1 MNTIDSQLEA
11 KIREAGMEVSQ
22 EPPQAALNDANNDFA
37 GTVNSETSE
46 TDTQPAP
53 AQPAPDQPAP
63 AEVAP
68 NSPEEVPQQEQVEV
82 QEPVANEPQEV
93 ASTEAAEEPMQEN
106 ESDFDSFLGQL
117 QENSEMQSSEGEQ
130 ENSEVFELD
139 PRVQAIADF
148 VESTGRDPG
157 DWFAYQSLN
166 TEGMDD
172 LTAVRVEMSTSYPNL
187 SSDEVDVLLK
197 RKYKLDESMY
207 DEEEIAASKVDLKI
221 AAQNARNTIAE
232 IQEDFAAPVQ
242 QESMDDSSIVDDQW
256 INNMVQDVN
265 ELEQI
270 EFDLG
275 NDKTFSFGV
284 DATYKDQLKQ
294 KNVEIESFF
303 DDYVE
308 EGGNWNFDKWNTDRT
323 IMDNL
328 PNIVQSIYRQGLS
341 DGQRNVVE
349 TAANVDASAPALE
362 QKVKSNPVAESLRQA
377 LEEEIGTQRLRF
389 NV

>member
-1 MNTIDSQLEA
+1 MNSIDSQLEA

-22 EPPQAALNDANNDFA
+22 EPPQAAINDANNDFA
-37 GTVNSETSE
+37 ETVNSETSQ

-53 AQPAPDQPAP
+53 SQPAPDQPAP

-93 ASTEAAEEPMQEN
+93 ASTEAVQEPMQEN

-117 QENSEMQSSEGEQ
+117 QENSEMQPSEGEQ

-172 LTAVRVEMSTSYPNL
+172 LTAVRVEMATSYPNL

-232 IQEDFAAPVQ
+232 IQENFAAPVQ

-328 PNIVQSIYRQGLS
+328 PNIIQSIYRQGLS

-362 QKVKSNPVAESLRQA
+362 QKVKSNPVADSLRQA

>member
-1 MNTIDSQLEA
+1 MNSIENQLEA

-22 EPPQAALNDANNDFA
+22 EPPQAAIDDANNDFA
-37 GTVNSETSE
+37 ETANLDTSKIE
-46 TDTQPAP
+46 TQPAP

-68 NSPEEVPQQEQVEV
+68 PSPEEVPQQEQVEV

-197 RKYKLDESMY
+197 RKYKLDESLY
-207 DEEEIAASKVDLKI
+207 DTEEIAASKVDLKI
-221 AAQNARNTIAE
+221 AAQNARQTIGE
-232 IQEDFAAPVQ
+232 IQENFAAPVQ
-242 QESMDDSSIVDDQW
+242 QESMENPSIVDDQW

-284 DATYKDQLKQ
+284 DAVYKDQLKQ

-362 QKVKSNPVAESLRQA
+362 QKVKTNPVAESIRQA
-377 LEEEIGTQRLRF
+377 LEEEIGSQRLRF

>member
-1 MNTIDSQLEA
+1 MNSIENQIEA
-11 KIREAGMEVSQ
+11 QVREAGMEISQ
-22 EPPQAALNDANNDFA
+22 EPPQAALDDVNNAMAD
-37 GTVNSETSE
+37 NSSETE
-46 TDTQPAP
+46 TQPQSEQTAPEQP
-53 AQPAPDQPAP
+53 AQ
-63 AEVAP
+63 AEVNKPSADQVQ
-68 NSPEEVPQQEQVEV
+68 PEEVQPVQQA
-82 QEPVANEPQEV
+82 VANEPQEV
-93 ASTEAAEEPMQEN
+93 ASTEAVEEPMQEN
-106 ESDFDSFLGQL
+106 ESDFDSFLDQL
-117 QENSEMQSSEGEQ
+117 QENSEMQPSEGEQ

-148 VESTGRDPG
+148 VENTGRDPR

-172 LTAVRVEMSTSYPNL
+172 LTAVRVEMATSYPNL

-197 RKYKLDESMY
+197 RKYKLDENLF

-221 AAQNARNTIAE
+221 AAQNARDTIGE
-232 IQEDFAAPVQ
+232 IQENFAAPVQ

-284 DATYKDQLKQ
+284 DATYKDQLKR

-349 TAANVDASAPALE
+349 TAANVDASAPALD
-362 QKVKSNPVAESLRQA
+362 QKVKTNPVADSIRQA
-377 LEEEIGTQRLRF
+377 LEEEIGSQRLRF

>member
-1 MNTIDSQLEA
+1 MNSIDSQLEA

-22 EPPQAALNDANNDFA
+22 EPPQAAINDANNDFA
-37 GTVNSETSE
+37 ETVNSETSQ

-93 ASTEAAEEPMQEN
+93 ASTEAVQEPMQEN

-117 QENSEMQSSEGEQ
+117 QENSEMQPSEGEQ

-172 LTAVRVEMSTSYPNL
+172 LTAVRVEMATSYPNL

-232 IQEDFAAPVQ
+232 IQENFAAPVQ

-328 PNIVQSIYRQGLS
+328 PNIIQSIYRQGLS

-362 QKVKSNPVAESLRQA
+362 QKVKSNPVADSLRQA

>member
-22 EPPQAALNDANNDFA
+22 EPPKAAIDDVNNAMAD
-37 GTVNSETSE
+37 NSSETETQPQSE
-46 TDTQPAP
+46 QPAP
-53 AQPAPDQPAP
+53 EQPAQEEVNGPSADQ
-63 AEVAP
+63 VQ
-68 NSPEEVPQQEQVEV
+68 PEEVQPVQQA
-82 QEPVANEPQEV
+82 VANEPQEV
-93 ASTEAAEEPMQEN
+93 ASTEAVQEPMQEN
-106 ESDFDSFLGQL
+106 ESDFDSFLDQL
-117 QENSEMQSSEGEQ
+117 QENSEMQPSEGEQ

-148 VESTGRDPG
+148 VESTGRDPR

-172 LTAVRVEMSTSYPNL
+172 LTAVRVEMATSYPNL

-197 RKYKLDESMY
+197 RKYKLDENMY

-221 AAQNARNTIAE
+221 AAQNARDTIGE
-232 IQEDFAAPVQ
+232 IQENFAVPVQ

-256 INNMVQDVN
+256 INDMVQDVN

-284 DATYKDQLKQ
+284 DATYKDQLKR

-349 TAANVDASAPALE
+349 TAANVDATAPSLE
-362 QKVKSNPVAESLRQA
+362 QKVQSNPVAESIRQA
-377 LEEEIGTQRLRF
+377 LEEEIGSQRLRF

>member
-1 MNTIDSQLEA
+1 MNSIENQLEA
-11 KIREAGMEVSQ
+11 QVREAGMEISQ
-22 EPPQAALNDANNDFA
+22 EPPQAALDDVNNAMAD
-37 GTVNSETSE
+37 NSSETE
-46 TDTQPAP
+46 TQPQSEQTAPEQP
-53 AQPAPDQPAP
+53 AQ
-63 AEVAP
+63 AEVNEPSADQVQ
-68 NSPEEVPQQEQVEV
+68 PEEVQPVQQA
-82 QEPVANEPQEV
+82 VANEPQEV
-93 ASTEAAEEPMQEN
+93 ASTEAVEEPMQEN

-117 QENSEMQSSEGEQ
+117 QENSEMQPSEGEQ

-197 RKYKLDESMY
+197 RKYKLDENMY

-221 AAQNARNTIAE
+221 AAQNARDTIGE
-232 IQEDFAAPVQ
+232 IQENFAAPVQ

-256 INNMVQDVN
+256 INDMVQDVN

-284 DATYKDQLKQ
+284 DATYKDQLKR

-349 TAANVDASAPALE
+349 TAANVDATAPSLE
-362 QKVKSNPVAESLRQA
+362 QKVQSNPVAESIRQA
-377 LEEEIGTQRLRF
+377 LEEEIGSQRLRF

>member
-187 SSDEVDVLLK
+187 SSDEVNVLLK
-197 RKYKLDESMY
+197 RKYKLDENLY
-207 DEEEIAASKVDLKI
+207 DAEEIAASKVDLKI

-284 DATYKDQLKQ
+284 DATYKDQLKR

-362 QKVKSNPVAESLRQA
+362 QKVKTNPVADSIRQA

>member
-1 MNTIDSQLEA
+1 MNSIENQIEA
-11 KIREAGMEVSQ
+11 QVREAGMEISQ
-22 EPPQAALNDANNDFA
+22 EPPQAALDDVNNAMAD
-37 GTVNSETSE
+37 NSSETE
-46 TDTQPAP
+46 TQPQSEQTAPEQP
-53 AQPAPDQPAP
+53 AQ
-63 AEVAP
+63 AEVNKPSADQVQ
-68 NSPEEVPQQEQVEV
+68 PEEVQPVQQA
-82 QEPVANEPQEV
+82 VANEPQEV
-93 ASTEAAEEPMQEN
+93 ASTEAVEEPMQEN
-106 ESDFDSFLGQL
+106 ESDFDSFLDQL
-117 QENSEMQSSEGEQ
+117 QENSEMQPSEGEQ

-148 VESTGRDPG
+148 VENTGRDPR

-172 LTAVRVEMSTSYPNL
+172 LTAVRVEMATSYPNL

-197 RKYKLDESMY
+197 RKYKLDENLF

-221 AAQNARNTIAE
+221 AAQNARDTIGE
-232 IQEDFAAPVQ
+232 IQENFAAPVQ

-284 DATYKDQLKQ
+284 DATYKDQLKR

-349 TAANVDASAPALE
+349 TAANVDASAPSLE
-362 QKVKSNPVAESLRQA
+362 QKVKTNPVADSIRQA
-377 LEEEIGTQRLRF
+377 LEEEIGSQRLRF

>member
-1 MNTIDSQLEA
+1 MNSIENQLEA
-11 KIREAGMEVSQ
+11 QVREAGMEISQ
-22 EPPQAALNDANNDFA
+22 EPPQAALDDVNNAMAD
-37 GTVNSETSE
+37 NSSETETQPQSE
-46 TDTQPAP
+46 QPAP
-53 AQPAPDQPAP
+53 EQPAQEEVNGPSADQ
-63 AEVAP
+63 VQ
-68 NSPEEVPQQEQVEV
+68 PEEVQPVQQA
-82 QEPVANEPQEV
+82 VANEPQEV
-93 ASTEAAEEPMQEN
+93 ASTEAVQEPMQEN
-106 ESDFDSFLGQL
+106 ESDFDSFLDQL
-117 QENSEMQSSEGEQ
+117 QENSEMQPSEGEQ

-148 VESTGRDPG
+148 VESTGRDPR

-172 LTAVRVEMSTSYPNL
+172 LTAVRVEMATSYPNL

-197 RKYKLDESMY
+197 RKYKLDENMY

-221 AAQNARNTIAE
+221 AAQNARNTIGQ
-232 IQEDFAAPVQ
+232 IQENFAAPVQ
-242 QESMDDSSIVDDQW
+242 QESMENPSIVDDQW

-284 DATYKDQLKQ
+284 DATYKDQLKR

-349 TAANVDASAPALE
+349 TAANVDATAPSLE
-362 QKVKSNPVAESLRQA
+362 QKVQSNPVAESIRQA
-377 LEEEIGTQRLRF
+377 LEEEIGSQRLRF

>member
-1 MNTIDSQLEA
+1 MNSIENQLEA
-11 KIREAGMEVSQ
+11 KIREAGREVSQ
-22 EPPQAALNDANNDFA
+22 EPPQAAIDDANNDFA
-37 GTVNSETSE
+37 ETANLDTSKIE
-46 TDTQPAP
+46 TQPAP

-68 NSPEEVPQQEQVEV
+68 ASPEEVPQQEQVEV

-93 ASTEAAEEPMQEN
+93 ASTEAVQEPMQEN

-117 QENSEMQSSEGEQ
+117 QENSEMQPSEGEQ

-197 RKYKLDESMY
+197 RKYKLDESLY
-207 DEEEIAASKVDLKI
+207 DAEEVAASKVDLKI
-221 AAQNARNTIAE
+221 A
-232 IQEDFAAPVQ
+232 VQ
-242 QESMDDSSIVDDQW
+242 QESMENPSIVDDQW

-284 DATYKDQLKQ
+284 DATYKDQLKK

-362 QKVKSNPVAESLRQA
+362 QKVKTNPVAESIRQA

>member
-22 EPPQAALNDANNDFA
+22 EPPKAAIDDVNNAMAD
-37 GTVNSETSE
+37 NSSETETQPQSE
-46 TDTQPAP
+46 QPAP
-53 AQPAPDQPAP
+53 EQPAQEEVNGPSADQ
-63 AEVAP
+63 VQ
-68 NSPEEVPQQEQVEV
+68 PEEVQPVQQA
-82 QEPVANEPQEV
+82 VANEPQEV
-93 ASTEAAEEPMQEN
+93 ASTEAVEEPMQEN

-117 QENSEMQSSEGEQ
+117 QENSEMQPSEGEQ

-197 RKYKLDESMY
+197 RKYKLDENMY

-221 AAQNARNTIAE
+221 AAQNARDTIGE
-232 IQEDFAAPVQ
+232 IQENFAAPVQ

-256 INNMVQDVN
+256 INDMVQDVN

-284 DATYKDQLKQ
+284 DATYKDQLKR

>member
-1 MNTIDSQLEA
+1 
-11 KIREAGMEVSQ
+11 
-22 EPPQAALNDANNDFA
+22 
-37 GTVNSETSE
+37 
-46 TDTQPAP
+46 
-53 AQPAPDQPAP
+53 
-63 AEVAP
+63 
-68 NSPEEVPQQEQVEV
+68 VPQQEQVEV

-93 ASTEAAEEPMQEN
+93 ASTEAVEEPMQEN

-117 QENSEMQSSEGEQ
+117 QENSEMQPSEGEQ

-148 VESTGRDPG
+148 VESTGRDPR

-172 LTAVRVEMSTSYPNL
+172 LTAVRVEMATSYPNL

-197 RKYKLDESMY
+197 RKYKLDENMY

-221 AAQNARNTIAE
+221 AAQNARDTIGE
-232 IQEDFAAPVQ
+232 IQENFAAPVQ

-256 INNMVQDVN
+256 INDMVQDVN

-284 DATYKDQLKQ
+284 DATYKDQLKR

-349 TAANVDASAPALE
+349 TAANVDATAPSLE
-362 QKVKSNPVAESLRQA
+362 QKVQSNPVAESIRQA
-377 LEEEIGTQRLRF
+377 LEEEIGSQRLRF

>member
-22 EPPQAALNDANNDFA
+22 EPPKAAIDDVNNAMAD
-37 GTVNSETSE
+37 NSSETETQPQSE
-46 TDTQPAP
+46 QPAP
-53 AQPAPDQPAP
+53 EQPAQEEVNGPSADQ
-63 AEVAP
+63 VQ
-68 NSPEEVPQQEQVEV
+68 PEEVQPVQQA
-82 QEPVANEPQEV
+82 VANEPQEV
-93 ASTEAAEEPMQEN
+93 ASTEAVQEPMQEN
-106 ESDFDSFLGQL
+106 ESDFDSFLDQL
-117 QENSEMQSSEGEQ
+117 QENSEMQPSEGEQ

-197 RKYKLDESMY
+197 RKYKLDESLY
-207 DEEEIAASKVDLKI
+207 DAEEVAASKVDLKI
-221 AAQNARNTIAE
+221 AAQNARQTIGE
-232 IQEDFAAPVQ
+232 IQENFAAPVQ
-242 QESMDDSSIVDDQW
+242 QESMENPSIVDDQW

-284 DATYKDQLKQ
+284 DAVYKDQLKK

>member
-22 EPPQAALNDANNDFA
+22 EPPKAAIDDVNNAMAD
-37 GTVNSETSE
+37 NSSETETQPQSE
-46 TDTQPAP
+46 QPAP
-53 AQPAPDQPAP
+53 EQPAQEEVNGPSADQ
-63 AEVAP
+63 VQ
-68 NSPEEVPQQEQVEV
+68 PEEVQPVQQA
-82 QEPVANEPQEV
+82 VANEPQEV
-93 ASTEAAEEPMQEN
+93 ASTEAVQEPMQEN
-106 ESDFDSFLGQL
+106 ESDFDSFLDQL
-117 QENSEMQSSEGEQ
+117 QENSEMQPSEGEQ

-148 VESTGRDPG
+148 VESTGRDPR

-172 LTAVRVEMSTSYPNL
+172 LTAVRVEMATSYPNL

-197 RKYKLDESMY
+197 RKYKLDENLY
-207 DEEEIAASKVDLKI
+207 DAEEVAASKVDLKI
-221 AAQNARNTIAE
+221 AAQNARQTIGQ
-232 IQEDFAAPVQ
+232 IQENFAAPVQ
-242 QESMDDSSIVDDQW
+242 QESMENPSIVDDQW

-284 DATYKDQLKQ
+284 DATYKDQLKK

>member
-1 MNTIDSQLEA
+1 M
-11 KIREAGMEVSQ
+11 
-22 EPPQAALNDANNDFA
+22 
-37 GTVNSETSE
+37 
-46 TDTQPAP
+46 QP
-53 AQPAPDQPAP
+53 
-63 AEVAP
+63 
-68 NSPEEVPQQEQVEV
+68 
-82 QEPVANEPQEV
+82 
-93 ASTEAAEEPMQEN
+93 
-106 ESDFDSFLGQL
+106 
-117 QENSEMQSSEGEQ
+117 SEGEQ

-148 VESTGRDPG
+148 VESTGRDPR

-187 SSDEVDVLLK
+187 SSDEVNVLLK
-197 RKYKLDESMY
+197 RKYKLDENLY
-207 DEEEIAASKVDLKI
+207 DAEEIAASKVDLKI
-221 AAQNARNTIAE
+221 AAQNARDTIGQ
-232 IQEDFAAPVQ
+232 IQENFAAPMQ
-242 QESMDDSSIVDDQW
+242 QESMENPSIVDDQW

-284 DATYKDQLKQ
+284 DATYKDQLKR

-362 QKVKSNPVAESLRQA
+362 QKVKSNPVSESLRQA

>member
-22 EPPQAALNDANNDFA
+22 EPPKAAIDDVNNAMAD
-37 GTVNSETSE
+37 NSSETETQPQSE
-46 TDTQPAP
+46 QPAP
-53 AQPAPDQPAP
+53 EQPAQEEVNGPSADQ
-63 AEVAP
+63 VQ
-68 NSPEEVPQQEQVEV
+68 PEEVQPVQQA
-82 QEPVANEPQEV
+82 VANEPQEV
-93 ASTEAAEEPMQEN
+93 ASTEAVQEPMQEN
-106 ESDFDSFLGQL
+106 ESDFDSFLDQL
-117 QENSEMQSSEGEQ
+117 QENSEMQPSEGEQ

-148 VESTGRDPG
+148 VESTGRDPR

-197 RKYKLDESMY
+197 RKYKLDESLY
-207 DEEEIAASKVDLKI
+207 DAEEVAASKVDLKI
-221 AAQNARNTIAE
+221 AAQNARNTIGQ
-232 IQEDFAAPVQ
+232 IQENFAAPVQ
-242 QESMDDSSIVDDQW
+242 QESMENPSIVDDQW

-284 DATYKDQLKQ
+284 DAVYKDQLKK

>member
-1 MNTIDSQLEA
+1 MNSIENQLEA

-22 EPPQAALNDANNDFA
+22 EPPQAAIDDANNDFA
-37 GTVNSETSE
+37 ETANLDTSKIE
-46 TDTQPAP
+46 TQPAP

-68 NSPEEVPQQEQVEV
+68 PSPEEVPQQEQVEV

-221 AAQNARNTIAE
+221 AAQNARQMIGQ
-232 IQEDFAAPVQ
+232 IQDDFAAPVQ
-242 QESMDDSSIVDDQW
+242 QESMEDSSIVDDQW

-362 QKVKSNPVAESLRQA
+362 QKVKTNPVAESIRQA

>member
-1 MNTIDSQLEA
+1 MNSIENQLEA
-11 KIREAGMEVSQ
+11 QVREAGMEISQ
-22 EPPQAALNDANNDFA
+22 EPPQAALDDVNNAMAD
-37 GTVNSETSE
+37 NSSETE
-46 TDTQPAP
+46 TQPQSEQTAPEQP
-53 AQPAPDQPAP
+53 AQ
-63 AEVAP
+63 AEVNEPSADQVQ
-68 NSPEEVPQQEQVEV
+68 PEEVQPVQQA
-82 QEPVANEPQEV
+82 VANEPQEV
-93 ASTEAAEEPMQEN
+93 ASTEAVEEPMQEN

-117 QENSEMQSSEGEQ
+117 QENSEMQPSEGEQ

-148 VESTGRDPG
+148 VESTGRDPR

-172 LTAVRVEMSTSYPNL
+172 LTAVRVEMATSYPNL

-197 RKYKLDESMY
+197 RKYKLDENMY

-221 AAQNARNTIAE
+221 AAQNARDTIGE
-232 IQEDFAAPVQ
+232 IQENFAAPVQ

-256 INNMVQDVN
+256 INDMVQDVN

-284 DATYKDQLKQ
+284 DATYKDQLKR

-349 TAANVDASAPALE
+349 TAANVDATAPSLE
-362 QKVKSNPVAESLRQA
+362 QKVQSNPVAESIRQA
-377 LEEEIGTQRLRF
+377 LEEEIGSQRLRF

>member
-1 MNTIDSQLEA
+1 MNSIENQIEA
-11 KIREAGMEVSQ
+11 QVREAGMEISQ
-22 EPPQAALNDANNDFA
+22 EPPQAALDDVNNAMAD
-37 GTVNSETSE
+37 NSSETE
-46 TDTQPAP
+46 TQPQSEQTAPEQP
-53 AQPAPDQPAP
+53 AQ
-63 AEVAP
+63 AEVNEPSADQVQ
-68 NSPEEVPQQEQVEV
+68 PEEVQPVQQA
-82 QEPVANEPQEV
+82 VANEPQEV
-93 ASTEAAEEPMQEN
+93 ASTEAVEEPMQEN
-106 ESDFDSFLGQL
+106 ESDFDSFLDQL
-117 QENSEMQSSEGEQ
+117 QENSEMQPSEGEQ

-148 VESTGRDPG
+148 VENTGRDPR

-172 LTAVRVEMSTSYPNL
+172 LTAVRVEMATSYPNL

-197 RKYKLDESMY
+197 RKYKLDENLF

-221 AAQNARNTIAE
+221 AAQNARDTIGE
-232 IQEDFAAPVQ
+232 IQENFAAPVQ

-284 DATYKDQLKQ
+284 DATYKDQLKR

-349 TAANVDASAPALE
+349 TAANVDASAPSLE
-362 QKVKSNPVAESLRQA
+362 QKVKTNPVADSIRQA
-377 LEEEIGTQRLRF
+377 LEEEIGSQRLRF

>member
-172 LTAVRVEMSTSYPNL
+172 LTAVRVEMATSYPNL

-221 AAQNARNTIAE
+221 AAQNARQMIGQ
-232 IQEDFAAPVQ
+232 IQDDFAAPVQ
-242 QESMDDSSIVDDQW
+242 QESMEDSSIVDDQW

>member
-1 MNTIDSQLEA
+1 MNSIENQLEA

-22 EPPQAALNDANNDFA
+22 EPPQAAIDDANNDFA
-37 GTVNSETSE
+37 ETANLDTSKIE
-46 TDTQPAP
+46 TQPAP

-68 NSPEEVPQQEQVEV
+68 PSPEEVPQQEQVEV

-221 AAQNARNTIAE
+221 AAQNARQMIGQ
-232 IQEDFAAPVQ
+232 IQDDFAAPVQ
-242 QESMDDSSIVDDQW
+242 QESMEDSSIVDDQW

>member
-1 MNTIDSQLEA
+1 MNSIENQLEA
-11 KIREAGMEVSQ
+11 QVREAGMEISQ
-22 EPPQAALNDANNDFA
+22 EPPQAALDDVNNAMAD
-37 GTVNSETSE
+37 NSSETE
-46 TDTQPAP
+46 TQPQSEQTAPEQP
-53 AQPAPDQPAP
+53 AQ
-63 AEVAP
+63 AEVNEPSADQVQ
-68 NSPEEVPQQEQVEV
+68 PEEVQPVQQA
-82 QEPVANEPQEV
+82 VANEPQEV
-93 ASTEAAEEPMQEN
+93 ASTEAVQEPMQEN
-106 ESDFDSFLGQL
+106 ESDFDSFLDQL
-117 QENSEMQSSEGEQ
+117 QENSEMQPSEGEQ

-172 LTAVRVEMSTSYPNL
+172 LTAVRVEMATSYPNL

-197 RKYKLDESMY
+197 RKYKLDENMY

-221 AAQNARNTIAE
+221 AAQNARNTIGQ
-232 IQEDFAAPVQ
+232 IQENFAAPVQ
-242 QESMDDSSIVDDQW
+242 QESMENPSIVDDQW

-284 DATYKDQLKQ
+284 DATYKDQLKR

-349 TAANVDASAPALE
+349 TAANVDATAPSLE
-362 QKVKSNPVAESLRQA
+362 QKVQSNPVAESIRQA
-377 LEEEIGTQRLRF
+377 LEEEIGSQRLRF

>member
-1 MNTIDSQLEA
+1 MNSIENQLEA
-11 KIREAGMEVSQ
+11 QVREAGMEISQ
-22 EPPQAALNDANNDFA
+22 EPPQAALDDVNNAMAD
-37 GTVNSETSE
+37 NSSETE
-46 TDTQPAP
+46 TQPQSEQTAPEQP
-53 AQPAPDQPAP
+53 AQ
-63 AEVAP
+63 AEVNEPSADQVQ
-68 NSPEEVPQQEQVEV
+68 PEEVQPVQQA
-82 QEPVANEPQEV
+82 VANEPQEV
-93 ASTEAAEEPMQEN
+93 ASTEAVEEPMQEN

-117 QENSEMQSSEGEQ
+117 QENSEMQPSEGEQ

-197 RKYKLDESMY
+197 RKYKLDESLY
-207 DEEEIAASKVDLKI
+207 DAEEVAASKVDLKI
-221 AAQNARNTIAE
+221 AAQNARNTIGQ
-232 IQEDFAAPVQ
+232 IQENFAAPVQ
-242 QESMDDSSIVDDQW
+242 QESMENPSIVDDQW

-284 DATYKDQLKQ
+284 DAVYKDQLKK

>member
-22 EPPQAALNDANNDFA
+22 EPPKAAIDDVNNAMAD
-37 GTVNSETSE
+37 NSSETETQPQSE
-46 TDTQPAP
+46 QPAP
-53 AQPAPDQPAP
+53 EQPAQEEVNGPSADQ
-63 AEVAP
+63 VQ
-68 NSPEEVPQQEQVEV
+68 PEEVQPVQQA
-82 QEPVANEPQEV
+82 VANEPQEV
-93 ASTEAAEEPMQEN
+93 ASTEAVQEPMQEN
-106 ESDFDSFLGQL
+106 ESDFDSFLDQL
-117 QENSEMQSSEGEQ
+117 QENSEMQPSEGEQ

-148 VESTGRDPG
+148 VESTGRDPR

-172 LTAVRVEMSTSYPNL
+172 LTAVRVEMATSYPNL

-197 RKYKLDESMY
+197 RKYKLDENMY

-221 AAQNARNTIAE
+221 AAQNARDTIGE
-232 IQEDFAAPVQ
+232 IQENFAAPVQ

-256 INNMVQDVN
+256 INDMVQDVN

-284 DATYKDQLKQ
+284 DATYKDQLKR

-349 TAANVDASAPALE
+349 TAANVDATAPSLE
-362 QKVKSNPVAESLRQA
+362 QKVQSNPVAESIRQA
-377 LEEEIGTQRLRF
+377 LEEEIGSQRLRF

>member
-1 MNTIDSQLEA
+1 MNSIDSQLEA

-22 EPPQAALNDANNDFA
+22 EPPQAAINDANNDFA
-37 GTVNSETSE
+37 ETVNSETSK

-93 ASTEAAEEPMQEN
+93 ASTEAVQEPMQEN

-117 QENSEMQSSEGEQ
+117 QENSEMQPSEGEQ

-172 LTAVRVEMSTSYPNL
+172 LTAVRVEMATSYPNL

-232 IQEDFAAPVQ
+232 IQENFAAPVQ

-328 PNIVQSIYRQGLS
+328 PNIIQSIYRQGLS

-362 QKVKSNPVAESLRQA
+362 QKVKSNPVADSLRQA

>member
-1 MNTIDSQLEA
+1 MNSIENQLEA
-11 KIREAGMEVSQ
+11 QVREAGMEISQ
-22 EPPQAALNDANNDFA
+22 EPPQAALDDVNNAMAD
-37 GTVNSETSE
+37 NSSETE
-46 TDTQPAP
+46 TQPQSEQTAPEQP
-53 AQPAPDQPAP
+53 AQ
-63 AEVAP
+63 AEVNEPSADQVQ
-68 NSPEEVPQQEQVEV
+68 PEEVQPVQQA
-82 QEPVANEPQEV
+82 VANEPQEV
-93 ASTEAAEEPMQEN
+93 ASTEAVEEPMQEN

-117 QENSEMQSSEGEQ
+117 QENSEMQPSEGEQ

-148 VESTGRDPG
+148 VESTGRDPR

-197 RKYKLDESMY
+197 RKYKLDENMY

-221 AAQNARNTIAE
+221 AAQNARDTIGE
-232 IQEDFAAPVQ
+232 IQENFAAPVQ

-256 INNMVQDVN
+256 INDMVQDVN

-284 DATYKDQLKQ
+284 DATYKDQLKR

-349 TAANVDASAPALE
+349 TAANVDATAPSLE
-362 QKVKSNPVAESLRQA
+362 QKVQSNPVAESIRQA
-377 LEEEIGTQRLRF
+377 LEEEIGSQRLRF

>member
-1 MNTIDSQLEA
+1 MNSIENQLEA
-11 KIREAGMEVSQ
+11 QVREAGMEISQ
-22 EPPQAALNDANNDFA
+22 EPPQAALDDVNNAMAD
-37 GTVNSETSE
+37 NSSETE
-46 TDTQPAP
+46 TQPQSEQTAPEQP
-53 AQPAPDQPAP
+53 AQ
-63 AEVAP
+63 AEVNEPSADQVQ
-68 NSPEEVPQQEQVEV
+68 PEEVQPVQQA
-82 QEPVANEPQEV
+82 VANEPQEV
-93 ASTEAAEEPMQEN
+93 ASTEAVEEPMQEN

-117 QENSEMQSSEGEQ
+117 QENSEMQPSEGEQ

-148 VESTGRDPG
+148 VESTGRDPR

-197 RKYKLDESMY
+197 RKYKLDENMY

-221 AAQNARNTIAE
+221 AAQNARDTIGE
-232 IQEDFAAPVQ
+232 IQENFAAPVQ
-242 QESMDDSSIVDDQW
+242 QESMENPSIVDDQW

-284 DATYKDQLKQ
+284 DAVYKDQLKK

>member
-1 MNTIDSQLEA
+1 MNSIESQLEA

-22 EPPQAALNDANNDFA
+22 EPPQAAINDANNDFA
-37 GTVNSETSE
+37 ETVNSETSQ

-53 AQPAPDQPAP
+53 SQPAPDQPAP

-93 ASTEAAEEPMQEN
+93 ASTEAVQEPMQEN

-117 QENSEMQSSEGEQ
+117 QENSEMQPSEGEQ

-172 LTAVRVEMSTSYPNL
+172 LTAVRVEMATSYPNL

-232 IQEDFAAPVQ
+232 IQENFAAPVQ

-328 PNIVQSIYRQGLS
+328 PNIIQSIYRQGLS

-362 QKVKSNPVAESLRQA
+362 QKVKSNPVADSLRQA

>member
-1 MNTIDSQLEA
+1 MNSIENQLEA
-11 KIREAGMEVSQ
+11 QVREAGMEISQ
-22 EPPQAALNDANNDFA
+22 EPPQAALDDVNNAMAD
-37 GTVNSETSE
+37 NSSETE
-46 TDTQPAP
+46 TQPQSEQTAPEQP
-53 AQPAPDQPAP
+53 AQ
-63 AEVAP
+63 AEVNEPSADQVQ
-68 NSPEEVPQQEQVEV
+68 PEEVQPVQQA
-82 QEPVANEPQEV
+82 VANEPQEV
-93 ASTEAAEEPMQEN
+93 ASTEAVEEPMQEN

-117 QENSEMQSSEGEQ
+117 QENSEMQPSEGEQ

-148 VESTGRDPG
+148 VESTGRDPR

-197 RKYKLDESMY
+197 RKYKLDENMY

-221 AAQNARNTIAE
+221 AAQNARDTIGE
-232 IQEDFAAPVQ
+232 IQENFAAPVQ

-256 INNMVQDVN
+256 INDMVQDVN

-284 DATYKDQLKQ
+284 DATYKDQLKR